1 MFMSGIAIAGA
12 LGGPISG
19 WIMNDM
25 AGVAGLSGWQW
36 MFILEGLPATFLGI
50 FVFFYLDDRPEDA
63 KWLGREEKAVVRHHL
78 DLERADDPMPHHG
91 QAKRH
96 SAWEAF
102 KDPKVYVLSFAY
114 FCFIC
119 GVYVISFWLPTFIKE
134 MGVQNPLHVGLLSF
148 IPYGITAVGM
158 VLIGRHSD
166 LKLERRWHCAIPA
179 FIGAFGLVAMVHL
192 PTDNIPLGLAFLTIA
207 SLGIITTMPI
217 FWAIPTAYLRDSAAA
232 GGIAFINSLGL
243 TGGFISPFLLGWIK
257 TTTGSLSL
265 GFYIMAGVMVAGG
278 LTLLF
283 AVPANLLHEHSEAE

>member
-1 MFMSGIAIAGA
+1 MS
-12 LGGPISG
+12 
-19 WIMNDM
+19 
-25 AGVAGLSGWQW
+25 
-36 MFILEGLPATFLGI
+36 
-50 FVFFYLDDRPEDA
+50 
-63 KWLGREEKAVVRHHL
+63 
-78 DLERADDPMPHHG
+78 HHG

-134 MGVQNPLHVGLLSF
+134 MGVLNPLHIGVLSF

-192 PTDNIPLGLAFLTIA
+192 PADNIVLGLVFLTIA

-265 GFYIMAGVMVAGG
+265 GFYIMAGVMIAGG
-278 LTLLF
+278 LTLLL
-283 AVPANLLHEHSEAE
+283 AIPPQLLHEHSEAE

>member
-1 MFMSGIAIAGA
+1 
-12 LGGPISG
+12 
-19 WIMNDM
+19 
-25 AGVAGLSGWQW
+25 
-36 MFILEGLPATFLGI
+36 
-50 FVFFYLDDRPEDA
+50 
-63 KWLGREEKAVVRHHL
+63 
-78 DLERADDPMPHHG
+78 MPHHG
-91 QAKRH
+91 AGKGH

-102 KDPKVYVLSFAY
+102 KDPKVYVLSFSY

-134 MGVQNPLHVGLLSF
+134 MGVRNPLHVGLLSV

-158 VLIGRHSD
+158 ILIGRHSD

-179 FIGAFGLVAMVHL
+179 FLGAAGLVAMVHT
-192 PTDNIPLGLAFLTIA
+192 PTSNMPLALLFLTLA

-243 TGGFISPFLLGWIK
+243 VGGFVSPFLLGWIK
-257 TTTGSLSL
+257 TTTGSLSVGL
-265 GFYIMAGVMVAGG
+265 YVMAGIMIAGG

-283 AVPANLLHEHSEAE
+283 AVPANVLHEHSEAE